1 MSQPPLK
8 LLQFTDTHLYAG
20 GDGALLGINTQDSL
34 RAVLDLARGRHWPA
48 DLVLATGDLVH
59 DGSPR
64 GYERF
69 LEHFAGLGMP
79 VYCLPGNHDEGRALR
94 AHLTHPEVQWTPHV
108 IRDSWLICLL
118 DTSMP
123 DSEGGH
129 LPESELERLDAVLR
143 EYPGHHALV
152 CLHHQPL
159 PVGSAWLDTM
169 AVDNGDAFFAVLDR
183 HPNVRGVLWG
193 HVHQD
198 FRQRRNGVEL
208 IATPSTC
215 IQFAPRSS
223 DFAIDV
229 IPPGY
234 RWLLLHS
241 DGKIETGVERL
252 AEMPGELDLASRGY

>member
-1 MSQPPLK
+1 MSESPLK

-34 RAVLDLARGRHWPA
+34 RAVLGLARGRHWPA

-59 DGSPR
+59 DGTPR

-69 LEHFAGLGMP
+69 LEHFTGLGMP

-94 AHLTHPEVQWTPHV
+94 THLVHPEVQWTPQV

-129 LPESELERLDAVLR
+129 LAESELERLDAVLG

-159 PVGSAWLDTM
+159 PVGSTWLDTM

-215 IQFAPRSS
+215 IQFAPRSE

-234 RWLLLHS
+234 RWLRLHA
-241 DGKIETGVERL
+241 DGRIETGVERL